1 MRKLACVAFSFS
13 AAIFLWAYGELDAFL
28 PGLTLGS
35 ALLAPVWALA
45 LRNSPKRR
53 TAMVLVSF
61 GLAAGFFWAG
71 VYTHL
76 FFQPA
81 EELDDRTVRLQAT
94 VDDYPLEGEYG
105 GYTVAARVKTD
116 HLARPLAVLYLDEQ
130 GAALRPGDEISAVVH
145 CTLADRTLD
154 GEEITYY
161 TAKGV
166 FLQGEAYG
174 RLEIERPEQ
183 IPLRYWPAVLANR
196 LKQGIAL
203 AFPEAEAGLVQG
215 IVTGNRDN
223 LTDAFTT
230 SLQRVGMSHT
240 VAVSGMHLAFLA
252 QMLAFLRGRGR
263 RSTAV
268 ATILWAVLFSALCGH
283 TPSVDRAAM
292 MIVLLQVAPLFG
304 RERDLPTSLS
314 IALMVLLTVNPF
326 AATHI
331 GLQLSFAAVA
341 GIALVSDRL
350 QTGLLRVFHLD
361 QAPKGRWRR
370 LLRTVPYFGISTL
383 SATLGASVLTVPL
396 VACYFNTCSLISPL
410 ANLLTLWA
418 VGFVFVGGLL
428 AGGAACVWPGLGQV
442 LAVPVT
448 VLVQYVNKVV
458 ELLAVP
464 NLSALSME
472 CLLYRLWL
480 VFLYLLLFAAVV
492 IKGKKRPLLP
502 VCMGVCTLTLAVLLM
517 GIVTRMGDMLVA
529 ALDVGQGQ
537 SIALFQNNL
546 FALVDC
552 GGNRGENAG
561 DIAAD
566 YFQSRGVSRLDFL
579 ILTHYHDD
587 HANGVSRLLERMEVG
602 KIFLPDVEEDSPLRQ
617 EILALARQENIEVY
631 MVTQD
636 LEITTDEG
644 QFLRIYAPV
653 EQAGESNELGLA
665 VLADGGSFRA
675 LVTGDMGAAGEE
687 RLLKLAG
694 LSQVELLVAGH
705 HGSDTSTSQA
715 LLDAICPQLALIS
728 VGEGNAYGHPSPE
741 TVAKLETAGARVY
754 RTDLDGTIEIRQ

>member
-1 MRKLACVAFSFS
+1 M
-13 AAIFLWAYGELDAFL
+13 
-28 PGLTLGS
+28 
-35 ALLAPVWALA
+35 
-45 LRNSPKRR
+45 
-53 TAMVLVSF
+53 
-61 GLAAGFFWAG
+61 
-71 VYTHL
+71 
-76 FFQPA
+76 
-81 EELDDRTVRLQAT
+81 
-94 VDDYPLEGEYG
+94 
-105 GYTVAARVKTD
+105 
-116 HLARPLAVLYLDEQ
+116 
-130 GAALRPGDEISAVVH
+130 
-145 CTLADRTLD
+145 
-154 GEEITYY
+154 
-161 TAKGV
+161 
-166 FLQGEAYG
+166 
-174 RLEIERPEQ
+174 
-183 IPLRYWPAVLANR
+183 
-196 LKQGIAL
+196 
-203 AFPEAEAGLVQG
+203 
-215 IVTGNRDN
+215 
-223 LTDAFTT
+223 
-230 SLQRVGMSHT
+230 
-240 VAVSGMHLAFLA
+240 
-252 QMLAFLRGRGR
+252 
-263 RSTAV
+263 
-268 ATILWAVLFSALCGH
+268 
-283 TPSVDRAAM
+283 
-292 MIVLLQVAPLFG
+292 
-304 RERDLPTSLS
+304 
-314 IALMVLLTVNPF
+314 
-326 AATHI
+326 
-331 GLQLSFAAVA
+331 
-341 GIALVSDRL
+341 
-350 QTGLLRVFHLD
+350 
-361 QAPKGRWRR
+361 
-370 LLRTVPYFGISTL
+370 RTVPYFGISTL

-428 AGGAACVWPGLGQV
+428 AGGAACVWPGLGRV

-458 ELLAVP
+458 ELMAVP

-728 VGEGNAYGHPSPE
+728 VGEGNTYGHPSPE